1 MRKIKKISLVLLTT
15 PLLFLGCMQEK
26 VSTII
31 PVNSTDKKNVSKVAD
46 TTHLQVTSKSIK
58 EVANAE
64 KSYIQ
69 PLKNTPK
76 TQIGITPSILD
87 ELALSVQN
95 SIDIEVVGTK
105 KVVVPVVLIPE
116 PVLVPILEI
125 EENWVE
131 FTKNDEILE
140 TAKQYLGVQYI
151 WAANGPSA
159 FDCSGYTKY
168 VFKENGITLPR
179 YSGHQANVGTKIQY
193 EELQKGDLVFFDTAK
208 GFHRKVNHVG
218 IYIGNNE
225 FIHASSARKKVMI
238 TSFSQKKFYKN
249 RFLHGRR
256 VVDSETNFALL
267 K

>member
-1 MRKIKKISLVLLTT
+1 MTT

-31 PVNSTDKKNVSKVAD
+31 PVHSTDKKIVSKVVD
-46 TTHLQVTSKSIK
+46 TTHLQVTNRGIK
-58 EVANAE
+58 KVANAE
-64 KSYIQ
+64 KSDIQ
-69 PLKNTPK
+69 PLKNIPK
-76 TQIGITPSILD
+76 HQITITPSILD

-95 SIDIEVVGTK
+95 SMNTKVVGTK
-105 KVVVPVVLIPE
+105 KAVVPVPTPLPMAVTIPIIIPE
-116 PVLVPILEI
+116 PVIIPMSEI

-140 TAKQYLGVQYI
+140 TAKQYLGVQYV
-151 WAANGPSA
+151 WAANGPSS

-168 VFKENGITLPR
+168 VFRENGITIPR
-179 YSGHQANVGTKIQY
+179 YSGHQANVGTKIRFD
-193 EELQKGDLVFFDTAK
+193 ELQKGDLVFFDTAK
-208 GFHRKVNHVG
+208 GFHGKVNHVG
-218 IYIGNNE
+218 IYIGNDE

-256 VVDSETNFALL
+256 VVDTETNFALL